1 MFAAHI
7 ERGRTVYWHDAAPRV
22 WLELGTAGY
31 ASTTHATGLVFSR
44 ERTRVLDARLTRV
57 AIRTLTADQARLAAA
72 NGMLLDAALRGAA
85 GGAGEVRPYVLA
97 SYEATRPSTPFGI
110 GYLCRDKDLDFVIDP
125 VNIEGMSLA
134 EEAERIDGRRVVNH
148 LYDCAMF
155 RAGTLPT
162 RPRDADR
169 FPGVSGR

>member
-1 MFAAHI
+1 
-7 ERGRTVYWHDAAPRV
+7 
-22 WLELGTAGY
+22 
-31 ASTTHATGLVFSR
+31 
-44 ERTRVLDARLTRV
+44 
-57 AIRTLTADQARLAAA
+57 
-72 NGMLLDAALRGAA
+72 
-85 GGAGEVRPYVLA
+85 
-97 SYEATRPSTPFGI
+97 
-110 GYLCRDKDLDFVIDP
+110 
-125 VNIEGMSLA
+125 MSLA